1 MKHTIIK
8 TLLAILFLLPAWSFA
23 QDKAIAKIFDEY
35 SGKSGYTSVD
45 ISKGLF
51 QLFAQLEA
59 DDPEFDD
66 LQKALDG
73 LESLRLVAYSI
84 EGDKGTTE
92 EKNSFV
98 SNIKSTVPF
107 DEFKEL
113 MVVRDGDDKINF
125 YAKSEGQII
134 TEMIMLVDG
143 ADKAVFLSLFG
154 VIDLKHIAK
163 LGSTMDLGGM
173 EYLGKMKS
181 E

>member
-66 LQKALDG
+66 LQKALEG

-98 SNIKSTVPF
+98 SNIKSNVPF

-113 MVVRDGDDKINF
+113 MELAELADEEGDTASLDEAQAMLAA
-125 YAKSEGQII
+125 YA
-134 TEMIMLVDG
+134 
-143 ADKAVFLSLFG
+143 SLLERARRAG
-154 VIDLKHIAK
+154 R
-163 LGSTMDLGGM
+163 GP
-173 EYLGKMKS
+173 E